1 MKIRLKQVLKVC
13 MMLIFAGLSATSFA
27 QTVTGVV
34 TDSKDGSPAAGVTV
48 TVKGTKT
55 AVKTDAAGAFSI
67 IAPATATLVF
77 SSVSFGTEQLAVAG
91 KTAVSMKLTAAN
103 QQLQDVVV
111 VAYGTK
117 KKGDLTGAVTAVSAK
132 DFQKGSINSTEQL
145 LQGKVAGLEITTG
158 GGAAGGGSKI
168 RIRGGAS
175 LTASNDPL
183 IVIDGVPVEGNDL
196 KGSPNYLG
204 TINPNDIESI
214 SVLKDAASTV
224 LYGSRAS
231 NGVILINTKKGGS
244 GKTQFTFSS
253 KYSVARVENFI
264 KVLTGDEIRKII
276 SDEAT
281 ATGDN
286 KYKNLLGTANT
297 DWQGAIYRQAVGF
310 DNNLSVS
317 GTLKDGFGFKLPY
330 RASIGYLTQD
340 GVIKT
345 NNSQRITGALNL
357 SPKFFNDH
365 LSVNFSLKYSS
376 QATRFAD
383 EGAVGAAVAMN
394 PTQPIYDVTS
404 KYGGY
409 YETLQADGKPYDLAT
424 RNPLALLEL
433 KQSYGNADRLISNIQ
448 LDYKLHFFPDLHVL
462 ANLGVDDAYG
472 YSNYSNAASAASDY
486 KTDGRHNIGSQKKRN
501 HLIDLSLFYTK
512 ELKSIKSKIDILALH
527 SYQEFT
533 TIDNNYYSR
542 SLNSNYGDNN
552 GLILDSKPKYD
563 TYKSEN
569 RIEAYVGRVN
579 LTINDKYLIS
589 GSIRRDASAKF
600 AELFRVGYF
609 PGVSVGW
616 KLKNE
621 FFKNS
626 SKINELKLRAS
637 YGETG
642 NQDGINLY
650 YYQPLY
656 SGSSS
661 TAQYQFGNS
670 FVGFQRPEA
679 YNGDLK
685 WESTAS
691 ANIGLDFGFLDNRI
705 SGSVDVYNKETK
717 DQLARLPA
725 APGANFSNEV
735 LVNAGN
741 QTNKGIEVSLNLVPV
756 RSKNFTWNLNVNG
769 AYNEGRIT
777 NLLKSQVPNFSGIP
791 VGGIAGGTGNSILRL
806 VVNSPA
812 PIFYP
817 SQQVYDAAGK
827 PIEGLYS
834 DNNRDGKNSD
844 DDRISFKKPAADFLF
859 GLSSVFTIQN
869 FTLGVAAHG
878 QVGNYNYNNFNSN
891 NGALTSIQNSLGFIG
906 NASTNYLDTRFK
918 KPQFLSSYYIE
929 NASFFRLDNI
939 NLGYNFGAIFKSK
952 TTLVLNASIQN
963 VLVVTKYTG
972 ADPESTGGVDNNI
985 YPRPRIYSFGANI
998 SF

>member
-1 MKIRLKQVLKVC
+1 

-27 QTVTGVV
+27 QSVTGVV
-34 TDSKDGSPAAGVTV
+34 TDSKDGSPVVGITV
-48 TVKGTKT
+48 SVKGTKT
-55 AVKTDAAGAFSI
+55 AVKTDAAGAYTI
-67 IAPATATLVF
+67 TAAANATLVF
-77 SSVSFGTEQLAVAG
+77 SSVGFTTEQALVAG
-91 KTAVSMKLTAAN
+91 KTAVNMKLTAAN

-117 KKGDLTGAVTAVSAK
+117 KKGDLTGAVTSVSAK

-244 GKTQFTFSS
+244 GKTQFNFST
-253 KYSVARVENFI
+253 KYSISKVENFI
-264 KVLTGDEIRKII
+264 KVLTGDQVRDII
-276 SDEAT
+276 FNEAANT
-281 ATGDN
+281 RDN
-286 KYKNLLGTANT
+286 TYRAKVGINNT
-297 DWQGAIYRQAVGF
+297 DWQSVIYQQAVGF

-317 GTLKDGFGFKLPY
+317 GTLRAASGFKLPY

-340 GVIKT
+340 GVLKT

-357 SPKFFNDH
+357 SPKFFDDH

-383 EGAVGAAVAMN
+383 EGAVGAAVAMD
-394 PTQPIYDVTS
+394 PTQPVYETGG
-404 KYGGY
+404 KYAGY
-409 YETLQADGKPYDLAT
+409 YETLQTDGKPFDLAT

-433 KQSYGNADRLISNIQ
+433 KKSYGNADRLISNVQ
-448 LDYKLHFFPDLHVL
+448 LDYKLHFFPDLHIL
-462 ANLGVDDAYG
+462 ANLGVDNAYG
-472 YSNYSNAASAASDY
+472 YSNYSSAANSASDY
-486 KTDGRHNIGSQKKRN
+486 KTLGRQNTGSQKKRN
-501 HLIDLSLFYTK
+501 QLIDLSLFYSK
-512 ELKSIKSKIDILALH
+512 ELKSIKSKIDVLLLH
-527 SYQEFT
+527 SYQEFST
-533 TIDNNYYSR
+533 TDNSYYSK
-542 SLNSNYGDNN
+542 SLSNSYGDYF
-552 GLILDSKPKYD
+552 GLITDSKPKYD
-563 TYKSEN
+563 VYKSEN
-569 RIEAYVGRVN
+569 RIEAYVGRIN
-579 LTINDKYLIS
+579 YTYNDKYLIS
-589 GSIRRDASAKF
+589 ASIRQDASAKF
-600 AELFRVGYF
+600 GELFRVGYF

-626 SKINELKLRAS
+626 TNVNELKLRAS
-637 YGETG
+637 YGVTG

-656 SGSSS
+656 SGSNSS
-661 TAQYQFGNS
+661 AQYQFGNS

-679 YNGDLK
+679 YNADLK
-685 WESTAS
+685 WEQTAS
-691 ANIGLDFGFLDNRI
+691 ANIGLDFGFLNNRV

-717 DQLARLPA
+717 DQLAKLPA

-756 RSKNFTWNLNVNG
+756 KTKNFSWNLNVNG
-769 AYNEGRIT
+769 AYNEGKIT
-777 NLLKSQVPNFSGIP
+777 NLLKSEVPNFNGLP
-791 VGGIAGGTGNSILRL
+791 VGGIAGGTGQSVLRL
-806 VVNSPA
+806 LVNSPA
-812 PIFYP
+812 PVFYA

-827 PIEGLYS
+827 PIEGLYA
-834 DNNRDGKNSD
+834 DNNRDGFNSD
-844 DDRISFKKPAADFLF
+844 DDKISFKKPSADFLF
-859 GLSSVFTIQN
+859 GLSSVFSIQD

-878 QVGNYNYNNFNSN
+878 QIGNYNYNNFNSN
-891 NGALTSIQNSLGFIG
+891 NGSLTSIQNSLGFVG
-906 NASTNYLDTRFK
+906 NASTNYLETRFK
-918 KPQFLSSYYIE
+918 KPQYASNYYIE
-929 NASFFRLDNI
+929 NASFFRIDNI
-939 NLGYNFGAIFKSK
+939 NLGYNFGKLFNSK
-952 TTLVLNASIQN
+952 ATLVLNASIQN

-998 SF
+998 NF

>member
-13 MMLIFAGLSATSFA
+13 IMLIFAGLSATSFA
-27 QTVTGVV
+27 QTVTGIV
-34 TDSKDGSPAAGVTV
+34 TDSKDGTPAAGVTV
-48 TVKGTKT
+48 LLKGTKT
-55 AVKTDAAGAFSI
+55 AVKTDVSGAYSI
-67 IAPATATLVF
+67 VAPANGTLVF
-77 SSVSFGTEQLAVAG
+77 SSVSFGTEQAAVG
-91 KTAVSMKLTAAN
+91 GRSILNMKVTTAN

-117 KKGDLTGAVTAVSAK
+117 KKADLTGAVTAVSAK

-183 IVIDGVPVEGNDL
+183 IVIDGVPVEGNEL

-231 NGVILINTKKGGS
+231 NGVILINTKKGGT
-244 GKTQFTFSS
+244 GKTQFNFSS
-253 KYSVARVENFI
+253 KYSLSKVGDFI
-264 KVLTGDEIRKII
+264 KVLTGDEVRKII
-276 SDEAT
+276 TEEA
-281 ATGDN
+281 AITGDN
-286 KYKNLLGTANT
+286 KFKNLLGSANT
-297 DWQGAIYRQAVGF
+297 NWQDAIYQQAAGF

-330 RASIGYLTQD
+330 RASIGILSQD
-340 GVIKT
+340 GIIKT
-345 NNSQRITGALNL
+345 NNSQRISGSLNL

-365 LSVNFSLKYSS
+365 LSVNLALKYST
-376 QATRFAD
+376 QKTRFAD
-383 EGAVGAAVAMN
+383 EGAVGAAVSMN
-394 PTQPIYDVTS
+394 PTQPIYDAS
-404 KYGGY
+404 GKYGGY
-409 YETLQADGKPYDLAT
+409 YETLQADGKPFDLAT
-424 RNPLALLEL
+424 RNPLAILEL
-433 KQSYGNADRLISNIQ
+433 KQNYGNADRIISNIQ
-448 LDYKLHFFPDLHVL
+448 LDYKLHFLPDLHVM

-472 YSNYSNAASAASDY
+472 YSNYSNAANSASDY
-486 KTDGRHNIGSQKKRN
+486 KTLGRHSTSSQKKRN
-501 HLIDLSLFYTK
+501 RLIDLSLFYTK
-512 ELKSIKSKIDILALH
+512 DLKNIKSKIDILALH

-533 TIDNNYYSR
+533 TINNEYYST
-542 SLNSNYGDNN
+542 SLSSTYGDNG
-552 GLILDSKPKYD
+552 GLILDSKPQYD
-563 TYKSEN
+563 VYKSEN

-579 LTINDKYLIS
+579 YTYDDKYLFS
-589 GSIRRDASAKF
+589 ASIRRDASAKF

-609 PGVSVGW
+609 PGISVGW

-637 YGETG
+637 YGVTG

-661 TAQYQFGNS
+661 TAQYQFGNN

-679 YNGDLK
+679 YNADLK
-685 WESTAS
+685 WEQTAS
-691 ANIGLDFGFLDNRI
+691 TNIGLDFAILNNRI

-717 DQLARLPA
+717 DQLAKLPA
-725 APGANFSNEV
+725 APGANFSNEI

-741 QTNKGIEVSLNLVPV
+741 QTNKGIEVSLNLIPV
-756 RSKNFTWNLNVNG
+756 RSENFTWNLNVNG
-769 AYNEGRIT
+769 AYNEGKIT

-791 VGGIAGGTGNSILRL
+791 VGGIAGGTGNSILHL
-806 VVNSPA
+806 LVNSPA
-812 PIFYP
+812 PVFYP
-817 SQQVYDAAGK
+817 RQQVYDAAGK

-844 DDRISFKKPAADFLF
+844 DDRISFKKPNADFLF

-891 NGALTSIQNSLGFIG
+891 NGTLTSVQNSLGFIG

-918 KPQFLSSYYIE
+918 KPQYLSSYYIE

-939 NLGYNFGAIFKSK
+939 NLGYNFGAIFKTK

-985 YPRPRIYSFGANI
+985 YPRPRIISFGANI
-998 SF
+998 NF